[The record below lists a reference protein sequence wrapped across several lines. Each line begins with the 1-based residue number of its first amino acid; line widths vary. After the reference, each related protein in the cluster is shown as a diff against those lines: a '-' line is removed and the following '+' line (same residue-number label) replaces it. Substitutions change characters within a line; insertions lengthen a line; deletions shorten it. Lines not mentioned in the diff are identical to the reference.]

1 MRLRMCVCITE
12 SVETTSPTTVR
23 SAVPF
28 VICFAVY
35 NENTAFAKLLR
46 LESSSS
52 STLLV

>member
-1 MRLRMCVCITE
+1 MELRMRVCITE
-12 SVETTSPTTVR
+12 SVETTSPTTVW

-35 NENTAFAKLLR
+35 NKNTAFAKFLR

-52 STLLV
+52 STPLV